1 VAPKYI
7 GQLLS
12 AAKARER
19 EQEVVFERRQVKER
33 QKEDHLFG
41 DKDKFVTAAYKAKL
55 AEDAK
60 WLAEEQA
67 REAAEAAADVTK
79 RRDLSGFYANL
90 MTRNAAFGG
99 AAPAGEA
106 LEGADAAPA
115 QQQQQQQ
122 QQEAHP
128 SDEARANAAPPS
140 EEDRSVGLRDAHAA
154 MDDPSSGAREPLLPE
169 DGRMGTVSAG
179 PVEPPSDALA
189 DAARAAA
196 QSASAA
202 LLPSAAAS
210 RVKASEEAVAEA
222 RERYLARKRARVD
235 EPT

>member
-1 VAPKYI
+1 M
-7 GQLLS
+7 
-12 AAKARER
+12 
-19 EQEVVFERRQVKER
+19 VFERRQVKER

-67 REAAEAAADVTK
+67 KEAAEAAADVTK

-99 AAPAGEA
+99 AAPAEEA
-106 LEGADAAPA
+106 PDEGDAAPA
-115 QQQQQQQ
+115 QPQQQQQRE
-122 QQEAHP
+122 EAHP
-128 SDEARANAAPPS
+128 SDEARAHAAPPS
-140 EEDRSVGLRDAHAA
+140 EEDRGAGLRGVHAA
-154 MDDPSSGAREPLLPE
+154 VDETFGGAREPLLPE
-169 DGRMGTVSAG
+169 DARMGTVSAG
-179 PVEPPSDALA
+179 PVEPPGDALA

-196 QSASAA
+196 QSAAAA

-210 RVKASEEAVAEA
+210 RVKASDEAVAEA

-235 EPT
+235 EPTT

>member
-1 VAPKYI
+1 M
-7 GQLLS
+7 
-12 AAKARER
+12 
-19 EQEVVFERRQVKER
+19 FERRQVKER

-67 REAAEAAADVTK
+67 KEAAEAAADVTK

-106 LEGADAAPA
+106 PDGRDAAPA

-122 QQEAHP
+122 QKQREEEAHP
-128 SDEARANAAPPS
+128 SDEARPHAAAPP
-140 EEDRSVGLRDAHAA
+140 EADRGVGLKGAHAPV
-154 MDDPSSGAREPLLPE
+154 DEPPGGARESVSHE
-169 DGRMGTVSAG
+169 DARMGTVSAG
-179 PVEPPSDALA
+179 PVEPAGDALA

-196 QSASAA
+196 QSAAAA

-222 RERYLARKRARVD
+222 RERYLARKRARVN
-235 EPT
+235 EPTT